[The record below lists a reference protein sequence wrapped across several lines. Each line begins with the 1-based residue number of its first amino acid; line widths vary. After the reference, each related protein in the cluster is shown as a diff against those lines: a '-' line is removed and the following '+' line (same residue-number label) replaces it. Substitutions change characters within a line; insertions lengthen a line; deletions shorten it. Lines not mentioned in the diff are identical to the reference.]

1 MADAATYQ
9 AAQGNTEQQY
19 TQHQQYAYQSQVASA
34 GGQQYYGAAGAA
46 GAADEQQQGQEGVEQ
61 HGQEAAYAQYTR
73 SGAEA
78 SVAGGAVGFGGA
90 EQANAGLLQQY
101 TGATGQIAQQQGPNG
116 YKINFDPNPQIIRKQ
131 ANDAVTYKQE
141 VAVRYLRPPTP
152 PPPGPLIIKEVR
164 NPALPAAPP
173 IVIRQRPPR
182 PATPPP
188 LIIRERP
195 PQPPPQLAPKVVT
208 KPLPP
213 PPPPPRRVIIE
224 RMPPL
229 PPKPQSIIVERW
241 LPYKQQKRRVVYQ
254 KAAPVQQPAPQKN
267 LIIQWEGTQARVVKE
282 FRNLGIIKADP
293 NTYVQQY
300 GTQLRPT
307 QGLPDFIKALP
318 TPNLG
323 PEYSVNPDQIDPAIL
338 AGTNA
343 AAGGFGGGLEANV
356 DQGLLGSA
364 SDGSLAT
371 GAQGGFVQE
380 NVQYAAYGQAG
391 GEIPV
396 DQQAAYSYQQQSYA
410 SGSTVE
416 GQSFG
421 AEQQQGFEQVGG
433 FAQNVQYQTIP
444 QYGANA

>member
-1 MADAATYQ
+1 MADTAAYPTSTSP
-9 AAQGNTEQQY
+9 GNPEQQFI
-19 TQHQQYAYQSQVASA
+19 QHQYAYQTQVHSP
-34 GGQQYYGAAGAA
+34 GGHQYYTGANSVEQPQTQENV
-46 GAADEQQQGQEGVEQ
+46 EQQV
-61 HGQEAAYAQYTR
+61 HGQDVNYAQYTR
-73 SGAEA
+73 NEAELTNDQQIG
-78 SVAGGAVGFGGA
+78 SA
-90 EQANAGLLQQY
+90 ETNAGIIQQY
-101 TGATGQIAQQQGPNG
+101 AGAAGQLAQQHGPNG
-116 YKINFDPNPQIIRKQ
+116 YKINFDPNPQIIRKH

-195 PQPPPQLAPKVVT
+195 PQPPAQLAPKLVT

-241 LPYKQQKRRVVYQ
+241 LPYKQQKRRVIYQ
-254 KAAPVQQPAPQKN
+254 KAPPVQPPTPQKN

-300 GTQLRPT
+300 GSQLRPT
-307 QGLPDFIKALP
+307 QGLPDFVKGLP

-323 PEYSVNPDQIDPAIL
+323 PEYTAGANPDQIDPALL
-338 AGTNA
+338 AGTD
-343 AAGGFGGGLEANV
+343 G
-356 DQGLLGSA
+356 QGLLASA
-364 SDGSLAT
+364 SSGSIPTDGQT
-371 GAQGGFVQE
+371 GFMQE
-380 NVQYAAYGQAG
+380 NIQYAPYGNIPGQVSGEQQNAYAY
-391 GEIPV
+391 
-396 DQQAAYSYQQQSYA
+396 QQTAYSH
-410 SGSTVE
+410 GSTSE
-416 GQSFG
+416 GQQY
-421 AEQQQGFEQVGG
+421 ATEQQHQQGFEQQGQQGHG
-433 FAQNVQYQTIP
+433 FEQQGQQGHGFVQNVQYQTIP
-444 QYGANA
+444 QYGASS